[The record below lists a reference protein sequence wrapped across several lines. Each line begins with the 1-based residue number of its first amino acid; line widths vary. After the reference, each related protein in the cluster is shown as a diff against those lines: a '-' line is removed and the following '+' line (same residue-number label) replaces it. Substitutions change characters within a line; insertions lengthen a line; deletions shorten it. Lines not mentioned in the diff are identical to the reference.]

1 MLVRMLV
8 IVIVSCIT
16 TVIYLKTPYILLLVS
31 CLLFLFLM
39 IVETLAY
46 SRRSNHQI
54 VQYLSTLESGSY
66 NSVFAE
72 EYSQGMSE
80 FGHQLI
86 KIFEKVHQTKQ
97 KLALEKQYYEAFLY
111 QVPSAIFTVSDTQ
124 QVTLHSKWALRLFKE
139 WQVESVDDL
148 KKYSDELFTAVAV
161 APTGKKSV
169 ITFQSN
175 DSKKR
180 LVLTSGEVKSSETNI
195 KVFSL
200 IDVESEIEFAK
211 VQAWHELMSVL
222 THEITNSISP
232 ITSLAETSNILLDD
246 LLHSLRENSGY
257 LVQDDF
263 LDFKR
268 ALSAIES
275 KASSLQDFANSYKS
289 LRLNGTPQ
297 LVESGMKELVYRALS
312 SVEQKYI
319 ESGVVLQHSFPE
331 KELYTRIDP
340 SLIEQ
345 VLLNLFQNAQEEL
358 SNSNASDKLVKLSM
372 DKDGNNILLKV
383 EDNGRG
389 IEKEDFERIF
399 IPYYTSKDSGTGV
412 GLAMAKQIIL
422 AHGGELK
429 VSRSSLGGA
438 SFSILLKSC

>member
-1 MLVRMLV
+1 MLVRILV

-16 TVIYLKTPYILLLVS
+16 TIIYLKTSYILLLVS

-72 EYSQGMSE
+72 EYNQGMSE

-97 KLALEKQYYEAFLY
+97 KLAIEKQYYEAFLY
-111 QVPSAIFTVSDTQ
+111 QVPSVIFTVSDTQ

-169 ITFQSN
+169 ITFQSH

-180 LVLTSGEVKSSETNI
+180 LVLTSGEVRSSETNI

-200 IDVESEIEFAK
+200 IDVESEIEFAR
-211 VQAWHELMSVL
+211 VQAWHELMSVV
-222 THEITNSISP
+222 THEIANSISP

-246 LLHSLRENSGY
+246 LLHNLKENSGY
-257 LVQDDF
+257 LVKDDF

-268 ALSAIES
+268 ALSAIEA
-275 KASSLQDFANSYKS
+275 KASSLQDFANRYKS

-297 LVESGMKELVYRALS
+297 LIEYGMKDLVYRTLS
-312 SVEQKYI
+312 SVEQKYV
-319 ESGVVLQHSFPE
+319 EAAVVIQHSFPE

-345 VLLNLFQNAQEEL
+345 VLLNLFQNALEEL
-358 SNSNASDKLVKLSM
+358 SNSNAVDKVVKLSM

-389 IEKEDFERIF
+389 IKKEDFERIF

-438 SFSILLKSC
+438 AFSISLKSC